1 MSSPLGPMG
10 GFYAAL
16 CLTSLHL
23 LVFLLMLKLSRTEGG
38 GDMSVVKEMATY
50 LQENGAIQDEVNT
63 AKMSS

>member
-1 MSSPLGPMG
+1 MSSSLGPMG

-38 GDMSVVKEMATY
+38 NLSVVKEMATY
-50 LQENGAIQDEVNT
+50 LQENGPIQDEVKT